1 MITSTDLVQEYQ
13 RIVTEPIKGDVE
25 ESVALLHRT
34 DWVKIMIVRNLQT
47 PEICS
52 IEVELSLPPCI
63 IEPSINDTDA
73 HDIIAHK
80 FIEDTISH
88 LEYLLKLGDA
98 GLTLGILSE
107 EGIWCAS
114 LEVQTCPDESFFET
128 LMPPS

>member
-1 MITSTDLVQEYQ
+1 MITPTDLIQKYQ
-13 RIVTEPIKGDVE
+13 RIVTEPIKGEVE
-25 ESVALLHRT
+25 ESVAFLHRT

-47 PEICS
+47 PKICS
-52 IEVELSLPPCI
+52 IEVEISLPPCI
-63 IEPSINDTDA
+63 IEPSINNTNA
-73 HDIIAHK
+73 HNIIAHK

-88 LEYLLKLGDA
+88 LEYLLKLEEA

-114 LEVQTCPDESFFET
+114 LEVRACPDESLFET